1 MIEIPANGVMKN
13 DYDNVMTEVLKQL
26 ATGQDRHGEGAI
38 GTAYIDWGANSDT
51 YKNCPSKSIAD
62 KVALAFKRTGHHVYV
77 QRMGRGSSRIAVGTP
92 ICYRIYNEAC
102 KTNKWDKL

>member
-1 MIEIPANGVMKN
+1 MIDIPANEVKIS
-13 DYDNVMTEVLKQL
+13 DYNNVMREVLKQL
-26 ATGQDRHGEGAI
+26 ATGQDKYGDGAI

-51 YKNCPSKSIAD
+51 YKNCPSQSIAD

-77 QRMGRGSSRIAVGTP
+77 QRMGRGSSRIAEGTP

-102 KTNKWDKL
+102 KSNKWDEL